1 VSYSTALAAHMAGSR
16 FPDIPATAVHAAKRL
31 MIDTVGVAMAARSCP
46 DMDAIARCCPPQA
59 SKSGA
64 TVWSTGQSTSEICA
78 AFANSSYAA
87 ALEFDSLHSQTASH
101 AGIVI
106 VPAVLATVESAG
118 RDGESVLLAVALGTD
133 LMCRLAQCTRKNRG
147 WFYTS
152 LHGGIAAAA
161 VTAQVLGA
169 DAARIAD
176 AMGLA
181 FANAGGTQQ
190 PASERSPA
198 KRIQGAFAALQG
210 VICARLALEGLPG
223 PREILEGPFG
233 LFAMY
238 EDGDCEGLLAGL
250 GSRFEGENVSY
261 KAFPICQCSHAA
273 VEAMLMLRHQHALVA
288 SAVRRVSVHI
298 SPYMHRLVGAP
309 FGPGAAPQV
318 EAQFS
323 VQYCVARALERG
335 RLGIPE
341 IEASAVLDGGLS
353 DVLRRVDVRVD
364 DRNTGKYAPIELV
377 VETSDGRMLRHVA
390 HDFPGSIDQPLDDAR
405 LFAKFHHC
413 LDAAGIPRV
422 AADKLLDCMLHM
434 ESHNAA
440 TLMRRIEACVR

>member
-16 FPDIPATAVHAAKRL
+16 FPDIPAGAITAAKRL
-31 MIDTVGVAMAARSCP
+31 MIDTVGVAMAARSCL
-46 DMDAIARCCPPQA
+46 DMDSIARCCPQQM
-59 SKSGA
+59 SNRGA
-64 TVWSTGQSTSEICA
+64 VVWSTGQTTSEMCA

-87 ALEFDSLHSQTASH
+87 ALEFDSLHAQTATH
-101 AGIVI
+101 AGIII
-106 VPAVLATVESAG
+106 VPAVLAMAQSVM
-118 RDGESVLLAVALGTD
+118 RDGESILLSVALGTD
-133 LMCRLAQCTRKNRG
+133 LMCRLAQCTHKNSG

-161 VTAQVLGA
+161 VAAHVAGA
-169 DAARIAD
+169 DAAGIAD

-181 FANAGGTQQ
+181 FANSGGTQQ

-198 KRIQGAFAALQG
+198 KRIQGALAALQG
-210 VICARLALEGLPG
+210 VMCGKLALEGLRG

-238 EDGDCEGLLAGL
+238 EEGDCEHLLTGL

-273 VEAMLMLRHQHALVA
+273 VEAMLALRSKHGLVA

-309 FGPGAAPQV
+309 FTAGATPQV
-318 EAQFS
+318 DAQFS

-335 RLGIPE
+335 RLGIAE
-341 IEASAVLDGGLS
+341 IEASTVMDPALS
-353 DVLRRVDVRVD
+353 DVLRRVVVRVD
-364 DRNTGKYAPIELV
+364 DANTGKYAPVELV
-377 VETSDGRMLRHVA
+377 VETSDGRLIRHIA
-390 HDFPGSIDQPLDDAR
+390 HDFPGSIEQPLDDDR

-413 LDAAGIPRV
+413 LEAAGAPHL
-422 AADKLLDCMLHM
+422 AAEELLDSMLHM
-434 ESHNAA
+434 ESHNTA
-440 TLMRRIEACVR
+440 TLVRRIGACVR